1 MGIVMDEDVVRGAYR
16 AAGEWCEY
24 DDCPNSIC
32 GGPHFTR
39 VIGGI
44 EMTSTVAGLE
54 RMERLLE
61 GMEKLSSD
69 MEDQDSGKLESS

>member
-1 MGIVMDEDVVRGAYR
+1 MGIVMDNVVREAYR

>member
-1 MGIVMDEDVVRGAYR
+1 
-16 AAGEWCEY
+16 
-24 DDCPNSIC
+24 
-32 GGPHFTR
+32 
-39 VIGGI
+39 
-44 EMTSTVAGLE
+44 MTSTVAGLE